1 MRIIIVVLAVML
13 AIPTFG
19 QRRKKA
25 DEGVVPGFT
34 EGITYALPRTGF
46 RIHVEAVKETFET
59 GPYATQ
65 ASQLLGIN
73 DAKTRASVN
82 WTIKSVQFEP
92 FTEPDPEQVY
102 KAMGEAAF
110 GINLTPSGTLA
121 GVHSKSS
128 TGESL
133 SFRTHSFSEE
143 FQKNDNFSF
152 ANISHSPVY
161 FKADSS
167 ANIRPLRM
175 GAEGRATEAA
185 ERILECRTARYHIVA
200 GLLDEFHPDGEAY
213 KVSLR
218 ELEKIENHYLSLFIG
233 RTISQAAKFTIYF
246 IPSAASEKGEVVFRF
261 SEDSGVLPASNL
273 SGKPVML
280 RVEPDN
286 VLVSKYAG
294 FVSSE
299 NPDAG
304 ESGLF
309 YRMPAVANVNL
320 IYEMN
325 TIANTRAVLPQ
336 FGRVA
341 PIPEELLFG
350 DYSIEIH
357 PETGAVKSILRK

>member
-1 MRIIIVVLAVML
+1 MKIIIVVLAVML

-19 QRRKKA
+19 QRRQKA
-25 DEGVVPGFT
+25 DEGVIPVFT

-46 RIHVEAVKETFET
+46 KIHVEAVKETFEP

-102 KAMGEAAF
+102 KAMGQAAF

-121 GVHSKSS
+121 GVFSNSPSGEGLSLKSHSAYL
-128 TGESL
+128 E
-133 SFRTHSFSEE
+133 
-143 FQKNDNFSF
+143 NDNFSF
-152 ANISHSPVY
+152 SNISHSPVY

-167 ANIRPLRM
+167 ANVRPLRI
-175 GAEGRATEAA
+175 GAEGRAMEAA

-218 ELEKIENHYLSLFIG
+218 ELGKIETHYLSLFIG
-233 RTISQAAKFTIYF
+233 RTISQAAKFTIHF

-280 RVEPDN
+280 RVEPEN
-286 VLVSKYAG
+286 VLLSKYAG
-294 FVSSE
+294 FSSST

-304 ESGLF
+304 QSGLF
-309 YRMPAVANVNL
+309 YRMPAMANVSL
-320 IYEMN
+320 IYELN
-325 TIANTRAVLPQ
+325 TIAGTRAVMPQ

-341 PIPEELLFG
+341 PIPEELLLG

-357 PETGAVKSILRK
+357 PETGAVKSIIRNR